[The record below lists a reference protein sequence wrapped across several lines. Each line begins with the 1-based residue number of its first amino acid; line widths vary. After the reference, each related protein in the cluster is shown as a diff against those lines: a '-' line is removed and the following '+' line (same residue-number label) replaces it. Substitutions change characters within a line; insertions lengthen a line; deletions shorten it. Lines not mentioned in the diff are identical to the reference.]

1 MCVTL
6 PRMSE
11 RESID
16 GGIFGADSPCFGCAP
31 HHPIGF
37 KLAFERDGDAVTTRF
52 TPGTQYQGPPGI
64 MHGGLVTALADELAA
79 WAIIAV
85 KGQFGFTTEISARL
99 AGALRI
105 GKEIVGTAKITRD
118 LRRIVEV
125 DCVLA
130 QDGVD
135 AYTAR
140 FKFVVL
146 DRAGAERL
154 LGGPLP
160 ESWARFAR

>member
-1 MCVTL
+1 MTDTRDHE
-6 PRMSE
+6 PM
-11 RESID
+11 D
-16 GGIFGADSPCFGCAP
+16 GSLFGPESPCFGCAP
-31 HHPIGF
+31 GHPIGF
-37 KLAFERDGDAVTTRF
+37 RLAFAKAGEDAITTRF
-52 TPGTQYQGPPGI
+52 TPGPQYQGPPGI

-79 WAIIAV
+79 WAIIGL
-85 KGQFGFTTEISARL
+85 KGQFGFTTAIEARL
-99 AGALRI
+99 AGAVRI
-105 GKEIVGTAKITRD
+105 GREITGTARIAKD
-118 LRRIVEV
+118 LRRLVEV

>member
-1 MCVTL
+1 MA
-6 PRMSE
+6 E
-11 RESID
+11 RESLD

-37 KLAFERDGDAVTTRF
+37 RLAFEREGETVTTRF
-52 TPGTQYQGPPGI
+52 VPGAQHQGPPGI

-85 KGQFGFTTEISARL
+85 KGQFGFTTAIEARL
-99 AGALRI
+99 AGAVRI
-105 GKEIVGTAKITRD
+105 GQEILGTARISKD
-118 LRRIVEV
+118 LRRVVEV
-125 DCVLA
+125 ETSLA
-130 QDGVD
+130 QGGVD

-140 FKFVVL
+140 FKFVIL

-160 ESWARFAR
+160 EAWTRFAR